1 MRTRC
6 GLFSACG
13 LRLRAS
19 AWVLA
24 LVACGV
30 SGCGEEAA
38 PKSKGERVVPV
49 EVAPIR
55 VGAIERKRTFS
66 GSLDAF
72 AQFDLAPKIAGRV
85 ATVAVDIGDTVAQG
99 SVVVTLDDEQAR
111 KAVALAEAK
120 LAVARAG
127 VAGASSTLGGAR
139 RDLGRER
146 TLHTGGISSDSQLD
160 AAKTRE
166 GVAGAAAQVARAQVA
181 EAEAQLAVAQLELEE
196 TQIRAR
202 WSEGDDARTVAARV
216 VDPGDTV
223 AANTPLLT
231 IVELDPLV
239 AVISVTER
247 DYPLLSVG
255 QTASLVTDA
264 APGETFAA
272 TISRI
277 APAFSA
283 ASRQARV
290 ELHVDNSSH
299 HLKPGA
305 FARITISLARADGAT
320 IVPEA
325 ALSRRKEQDGLFT
338 VNADGTVTWRV
349 VTVGIRDGVE
359 VQVEGEGLTGQVV
372 VLGQQL
378 LDDGTRVSLPAPAHT
393 EPAGG

>member
-1 MRTRC
+1 MRHR
-6 GLFSACG
+6 G
-13 LRLRAS
+13 AS
-19 AWVLA
+19 AWVLLLLLA
-24 LVACGV
+24 SSA
-30 SGCGEEAA
+30 CGEEAA
-38 PKSKGERVVPV
+38 QKAKGARVVPV
-49 EVAPIR
+49 EVASIR
-55 VGAIERKRTFS
+55 VGTIERRRTFS

-72 AQFDLAPKIAGRV
+72 AEFDLAPKIGGRV
-85 ATVAVDIGDTVAQG
+85 ATVVADLGDSVARD
-99 SVVVTLDDEQAR
+99 SVVVTLDDEQAQ
-111 KAVALAEAK
+111 KALALAEAR

-127 VAGASSTLGGAR
+127 IAGAASTLGGAR
-139 RDLGRER
+139 RELGRER

-166 GVAGAAAQVARAQVA
+166 GVAGAAKQVARAQVA
-181 EAEAQLAVAQLELEE
+181 EATAELGVAQFALDE

-202 WSEGDDARTVAARV
+202 WAEGDDARTVSARW

-223 AANTPLLT
+223 APNARLLT
-231 IVELDPLV
+231 IVELNPLI

-247 DYPLLSVG
+247 DYPLLRVG
-255 QTASLVTDA
+255 QTAHLVTDA
-264 APGETFAA
+264 APGETFEA

-290 ELHVDNSSH
+290 ELLVDNPKQS
-299 HLKPGA
+299 LKPGA
-305 FARITISLARADGAT
+305 FARITISLARADGAI

-325 ALSRRKEQDGLFT
+325 ALSRRNEQDGLFT

-349 VTVGIRDGVE
+349 VTVGIRDGAE

-378 LDDGTRVSLPAPAHT
+378 LDDGTLVSVPAAASN
-393 EPAGG
+393 EPAGEPSAEPSGG